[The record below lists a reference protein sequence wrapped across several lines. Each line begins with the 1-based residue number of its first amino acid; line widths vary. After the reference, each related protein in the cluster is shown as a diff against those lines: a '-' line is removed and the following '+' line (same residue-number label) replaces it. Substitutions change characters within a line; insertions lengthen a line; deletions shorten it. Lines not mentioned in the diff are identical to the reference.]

1 MTSRRMTPRE
11 QELADFPAIVLLQE
25 AVALYSE
32 GAVRTSWYFLLV
44 WASIG
49 GDK

>member
-1 MTSRRMTPRE
+1 MTKRRMTPRE
-11 QELADFPAIVLLQE
+11 QELADFPALVLLQE
-25 AVALYSE
+25 AVALYAE